1 MKPNSWCVARA
12 HRTIL
17 ALLLFSLLPT
27 SLLAEPVTLKHA
39 VELALKHAVAA
50 DIAAGDEQRAQA
62 GYRQLSASYIP
73 QVTAGAGL
81 GYSYGFP
88 LSLEGAAP
96 SLFNFTAQSALIHPE
111 LRSFMKAAQAD
122 SSAASFR
129 SKDQRNQ
136 IIQDTV
142 LSYAELQKWEERLA
156 RLHEVESD
164 AEKMQ
169 AAVSDRVK
177 EGVDSEIDATKAR
190 LSLARTRLRVAE
202 AQGAGDVL
210 RERLSKLTGLPAE
223 GIQTEPDSI
232 PARPEATP
240 ASATSNSNS
249 VESNPGVQAAVEHA
263 RAQFL
268 RAQGEHRTLWP
279 TADFAT
285 QYAVLSRFNHY
296 QDYFQPG
303 SFKRNNASIGVV
315 LRFPFLNASQRA
327 RAEGADAEALIA
339 KKQSEAVRDQVSE
352 ATLRLQRS
360 VTQMQAAHDV
370 AELEYELAQKNLDAV
385 QTRTDSGN
393 ATLHDLDDARTQ
405 ASERFIALQDV
416 SFELERLQVELL
428 RSTGDL
434 EKWALGTP

>member
-1 MKPNSWCVARA
+1 
-12 HRTIL
+12 
-17 ALLLFSLLPT
+17 
-27 SLLAEPVTLKHA
+27 
-39 VELALKHAVAA
+39 
-50 DIAAGDEQRAQA
+50 
-62 GYRQLSASYIP
+62 
-73 QVTAGAGL
+73 
-81 GYSYGFP
+81 
-88 LSLEGAAP
+88 
-96 SLFNFTAQSALIHPE
+96 
-111 LRSFMKAAQAD
+111 
-122 SSAASFR
+122 
-129 SKDQRNQ
+129 
-136 IIQDTV
+136 V

-164 AEKMQ
+164 AERMQ
-169 AAVSDRVK
+169 TAVSDRVK

-202 AQGAGDVL
+202 AQGAADVL
-210 RERLSKLTGLPAE
+210 RERLSKLTGLPAA

-232 PARPEATP
+232 PARPEVTP
-240 ASATSNSNS
+240 GPNTGTANNTA

-327 RAEGADAEALIA
+327 RAEGADAEAMIA
-339 KKQSEAVRDQVSE
+339 RKQSESVRDQVSE
-352 ATLRLQRS
+352 ATLRLRLS

-370 AELEYELAQKNLDAV
+370 AQLEYELAQKNLDAV

-393 ATLHDLDDARTQ
+393 GTLHDLDEARTQ

-416 SFELERLQVELL
+416 SFELERVQVELL

-434 EKWALGTP
+434 EKWALGAP